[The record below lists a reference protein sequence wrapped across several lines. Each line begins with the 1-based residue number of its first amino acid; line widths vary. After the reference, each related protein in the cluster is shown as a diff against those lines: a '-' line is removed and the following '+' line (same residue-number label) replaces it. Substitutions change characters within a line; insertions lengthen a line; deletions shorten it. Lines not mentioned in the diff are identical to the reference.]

1 MIIRNDLVNDLHK
14 EYGCKRLTTK
24 QIKKVVDTYNLNEM
38 EIRLIFFNESDIK
51 ILNEIDKLTKKY
63 GAEMTQKILE
73 NALNEVKGA

>member
-51 ILNEIDKLTKKY
+51 ILN
-63 GAEMTQKILE
+63 
-73 NALNEVKGA
+73 